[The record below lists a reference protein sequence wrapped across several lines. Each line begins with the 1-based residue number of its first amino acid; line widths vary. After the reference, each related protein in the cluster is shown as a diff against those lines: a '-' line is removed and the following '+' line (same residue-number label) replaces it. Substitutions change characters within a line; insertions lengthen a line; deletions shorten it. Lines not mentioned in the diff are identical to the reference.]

1 MPLSRVR
8 LNVFALLRSAILA
21 LIVFSA
27 LHAAAAPPLVPG
39 ASNAVI
45 SINLNSEPKGEYVVW
60 VTAEGKYLVRVSDL
74 IAIGIKNPL
83 GDKID
88 IDGEAYLALQS
99 LQKATVKLDE
109 KTQSFDIQSAP
120 ETLGKQ
126 AIDLLPKNHANT
138 LIPKNDSLFLNYR
151 ADFSGG
157 SQAEKTFTLLHEFG
171 MWRGDYLFLT
181 DGGYTAAK
189 SNKQF
194 VRNMSSMV
202 YDKRELFQRNIVGD
216 FFTTTGEFGSV
227 LNLGG
232 LNIAKLYSQQPNFVK
247 HPMANFI
254 GSTTLPAEADIYLNG
269 NRIRMQKISP
279 GEFELQNLNY
289 FGGAQ
294 DVRVVVKDKLGKTQV
309 FDYKYYFTDDLLQ
322 KDLHE
327 YNYGLGL
334 ARKDYG
340 VKSFA
345 YKNFGGSAYH
355 RYGYSDNL
363 TIGGRAEIF
372 SKNFNFGPFASYRL
386 GQAGVVSANFALSRA
401 KEENADATSGNAT
414 SLRYAY
420 QSGSFIGGAGLRR
433 YTIAYSPTAGYTT
446 KDRPQL
452 ETELT
457 AGYGSA
463 QLGNVG
469 ISYNSFKK
477 YVGDSKS
484 FTTLN
489 YTRAISGKANMFAT
503 YSTAT
508 ENTKGSAFFI
518 GVAWY
523 PSMDYSASLSAQ
535 KRSDAGASTILEGGR
550 NVPIG
555 EGLGYRVALERGANA
570 TAISP
575 SLQYNTRTGSINAD
589 LRSQNADGNKTSSY
603 DFAYAGALL
612 QVGEQYGF
620 SRTVNDSFGFVQVG
634 DIENVRVYQN
644 NQEIGKTDK
653 LGRVFLP
660 FMGSFVENQ
669 ISIND
674 KDIPID
680 YNITNVDQFVSPNY
694 RSGNLITFS
703 AIRIQALTGKLKM
716 RFNDVT
722 DAAEYVE
729 MNLVLNGKTTLLATG
744 RRGEFY
750 AENLAAGKYQ
760 TSFTYKNHACELE
773 LSVPQSTEMLID
785 LKEVVCEA
793 AR

>member
-1 MPLSRVR
+1 MPPSRVR
-8 LNVFALLRSAILA
+8 RNFFARPRLLSLA
-21 LIVFSA
+21 LFFSA
-27 LHAAAAPPLVPG
+27 AFHAAAAPPTG

-45 SINLNSEPKGEYVVW
+45 SINLNSEAKGEYVVW
-60 VTAEGKYLVRVSDL
+60 VTADGKYLVKISDL

-99 LQKATVKLDE
+99 LQKASVKLDE
-109 KTQSFDIQSAP
+109 KTQSFDILSAP

-151 ADFSGG
+151 AGFSGG
-157 SQAEKTFTLLHEFG
+157 SDTEKTFSLLHEFG
-171 MWRGDYLFLT
+171 IWRGDYLFLT
-181 DGGYTAAK
+181 DGIFTAAK
-189 SNKQF
+189 SKKQF
-194 VRNMSSMV
+194 VRNMTSMV

-247 HPMANFI
+247 HPMASFTGNT
-254 GSTTLPAEADIYLNG
+254 SLPAEADIYLNG
-269 NRIRMQKISP
+269 NKIRTQKIAP

-289 FGGAQ
+289 FGGAR
-294 DVRVVVKDKLGKTQV
+294 DVQVVVKDKLGKTQV

-340 VKSFA
+340 IKSFA
-345 YKNFGGSAYH
+345 YENFGGSAYH
-355 RYGYSDNL
+355 RYGYSDEL
-363 TIGGRAEIF
+363 TVGARAEILA
-372 SKNFNFGPFASYRL
+372 KNFNGGPFASYRIK
-386 GQAGVVSANFALSRA
+386 QAGVVSANIALSSA
-401 KEENADATSGNAT
+401 KEEDADATKGSAL
-414 SLRYAY
+414 SLRYSY
-420 QSGSFIGGAGLRR
+420 QAGNFIGGFGMRR
-433 YTIAYSPTAGYTT
+433 YSRGYSPVLGFTT
-446 KDRPQL
+446 NDRPRQ
-452 ETELT
+452 ETDFN
-457 AGYGSA
+457 AGYGST
-463 QLGNVG
+463 QLGSVG
-469 ISYNSFKK
+469 IAYNSFKK
-477 YVGDSKS
+477 YIGASKS
-484 FTTLN
+484 FTTFN
-489 YTRAISGKANMFAT
+489 YNRSLTGRANLFAT
-503 YSTAT
+503 YSTASET
-508 ENTKGSAFFI
+508 VKGAVFFI
-518 GVAWY
+518 GVAFY
-523 PSMDYSASLSAQ
+523 PSIDYSASISAQ
-535 KRSDAGASTILEGGR
+535 KRSDAGAATIIEAGR

-555 EGLGYRVALERGANA
+555 EGVGYRVALERGANSN
-570 TAISP
+570 AIAP
-575 SLQYNTRTGSINAD
+575 SAQYNTRAGSISTE
-589 LRSQNADGNKTSSY
+589 LRAQNADGKKTNSY
-603 DFAYAGALL
+603 DFAFSGSAL

-620 SRTVNDSFGFVQVG
+620 SRTINDSFGFVQVG

-680 YNITNVDQFVSPNY
+680 YNIAEVNQFVSPNY
-694 RSGNLITFS
+694 RSGNLIKFS
-703 AIRIQALTGKLKM
+703 ATRIQATTGHLKI
-716 RFNDVT
+716 RINDKT

-729 MNLVLNGKTTLLATG
+729 MNLMQNGKSTLLSTG

-750 AENLAAGKYQ
+750 AENLNPGKYQ
-760 TSFTYKNHACELE
+760 ASFTFKNHACEFE

-785 LKEVVCEA
+785 LKEVVCEVA
-793 AR
+793 G

>member
-1 MPLSRVR
+1 MPPSRVR
-8 LNVFALLRSAILA
+8 LNFYTRLRFACLILF
-21 LIVFSA
+21 FSA
-27 LHAAAAPPLVPG
+27 ACHAAAAPPTG

-60 VTAEGKYLVRVSDL
+60 VTAEGKYLVKVGDL
-74 IAIGIKNPL
+74 VAIGIKNPL

-88 IDGEAYLALQS
+88 IDGEIYLALQS

-109 KTQSFDIQSAP
+109 KTQSFDILSAP

-126 AIDLLPKNHANT
+126 AIDLLPKNHPNT

-151 ADFSGG
+151 VGFSGG
-157 SQAEKTFTLLHEFG
+157 SEAEKTFLLLHEIG

-181 DGGYTAAK
+181 DGTYTAAK

-247 HPMANFI
+247 NPMASFI
-254 GSTTLPAEADIYLNG
+254 GSTTLQAEADIYLNG
-269 NRIRMQKISP
+269 NRIRTQKIAP

-289 FGGAQ
+289 FGGAR
-294 DVRVVVKDKLGKTQV
+294 DVQVVVKDKLGKTQV

-345 YKNFGGSAYH
+345 YENFAASAYH
-355 RYGYSDNL
+355 RYGYNDNL
-363 TIGGRAEIF
+363 TVGGRGELLA
-372 SKNFNFGPFASYRL
+372 KNLNFGPFASYRVQ
-386 GQAGVVSANFALSRA
+386 QAGVISANLALSRA
-401 KEENADATSGNAT
+401 QNENAAATTGNAM
-414 SLRYAY
+414 SLRYTY
-420 QSGSFIGGAGLRR
+420 QNGGFIGSAGLRR
-433 YTIAYSPTAGYTT
+433 YSNGYAPTLGYTT
-446 KDRPQL
+446 KDRPQW
-452 ETELT
+452 ESELSV
-457 AGYGSA
+457 GYGS
-463 QLGNVG
+463 QSLGNVG
-469 ISYNSFKK
+469 IAYNSFKK

-489 YTRAISGKANMFAT
+489 YTRSLSGKANLFAT
-503 YSTAT
+503 YNTAT
-508 ENTKGSAFFI
+508 ENTQGSAFFI

-523 PSMDYSASLSAQ
+523 PSIDYSASLSAQ
-535 KRSDAGASTILEGGR
+535 KRSDAGATTVLDAGR

-555 EGLGYRVALERGANA
+555 EGLGYRVALERGAGSS
-570 TAISP
+570 AISP
-575 SLQYNTRTGSINAD
+575 SAQYNTRAGSVSAD
-589 LRSQNADGNKTSSY
+589 LRSQSAGGKKTTRY
-603 DFAYAGALL
+603 DVAYAGAAL

-620 SRTVNDSFGFVQVG
+620 SRTVNDSFGFVQVS
-634 DIENVRVYQN
+634 DVENVRVYQN

-669 ISIND
+669 ISISD

-680 YNITNVDQFVSPNY
+680 YNITEVNHFVSPNY
-694 RSGNLITFS
+694 RSGNLIQFS
-703 AIRIQALTGKLKM
+703 AVRIQAISGKLKM
-716 RFNDVT
+716 RFNEVT

-729 MNLVLNGKTTLLATG
+729 MNLVSNGKSTLLGTG

-760 TSFTYKNHACELE
+760 ASFNFKNHACEFE
-773 LSVPQSTEMLID
+773 LSVPQSSEMLID
-785 LKEVVCEA
+785 LKDVVCDA
-793 AR
+793 TR

>member
-1 MPLSRVR
+1 MRHNFPAR
-8 LNVFALLRSAILA
+8 LRSACLT
-21 LIVFSA
+21 LFLSA
-27 LHAAAAPPLVPG
+27 TFHAAAAPPSG

-45 SINLNSEPKGEYVVW
+45 SINLNSEAKGEYVVW
-60 VTAEGKYLVRVSDL
+60 VTADGKYLVKLSDL
-74 IAIGIKNPL
+74 VAIGLKNPV

-99 LQKATVKLDE
+99 LQKATVSLDE
-109 KTQSFDIQSAP
+109 KTQVFDILSAP
-120 ETLGKQ
+120 EALGKQ

-138 LIPKNDSLFLNYR
+138 LVPKNDSLFFNYR
-151 ADFSGG
+151 AGFSGG
-157 SQAEKTFTLLHEFG
+157 NQTEKTFSLLHEFG
-171 MWRGDYLFLT
+171 MWRDDYLFLT
-181 DGGYTAAK
+181 DGAYTAAK

-254 GSTTLPAEADIYLNG
+254 GSTALPAEADIYLNG
-269 NRIRMQKISP
+269 NRIRTQKISP

-294 DVRVVVKDKLGKTQV
+294 DVQVVVKDKLGKTQV

-345 YKNFGGSAYH
+345 YENFGGSAYH

-363 TIGGRAEIF
+363 TVGGRAELLA
-372 SKNFNFGPFASYRL
+372 KNFNFGSFASYRL
-386 GQAGVVSANFALSRA
+386 GQAGVVSANLALSRA
-401 KEENADATSGNAT
+401 KEERADAATGNALA
-414 SLRYAY
+414 LRYAY
-420 QSGSFIGGAGLRR
+420 QSGSFIGSAGLRR
-433 YTIAYSPTAGYTT
+433 FSNAYSPTSGFTN

-452 ETELT
+452 ETELS
-457 AGYGSA
+457 AGYGS
-463 QLGNVG
+463 QSLGNFGVT
-469 ISYNSFKK
+469 YNGFKK
-477 YVGDSKS
+477 YIGERKS

-489 YTRAISGKANMFAT
+489 YTRAISGKANLFAS
-503 YSTAT
+503 YSTAS
-508 ENTKGSAFFI
+508 ENTTGSAFFI

-523 PSMDYSASLSAQ
+523 PSIDYSASLSSQ
-535 KRSDAGASTILEGGR
+535 KRSDAGATTVIDAGR
-550 NVPIG
+550 NLPIG
-555 EGLGYRVALERGANA
+555 EGLGYRVAIERGANA
-570 TAISP
+570 SAVAP
-575 SLQYNTRTGSINAD
+575 SGQYNTRVGSISTE
-589 LRSQNADGNKTSSY
+589 LRAQNVDGNKTNSY
-603 DFAYAGALL
+603 DFAFSGSAL

-620 SRTVNDSFGFVQVG
+620 SRTINDSFGFVQVG

-680 YNITNVDQFVSPNY
+680 YNIVNVDQFVSPNY
-694 RSGNLITFS
+694 RSGNLISFS
-703 AIRIQALTGKLKM
+703 ATRIQALTGKLKM

-729 MNLVLNGKTTLLATG
+729 INLVLNGKSTLLSTG

-750 AENLAAGKYQ
+750 AENLAAGNYRA
-760 TSFTYKNHACELE
+760 SFSFKNHPCEFE